1 MGPFLG
7 RRCQTY
13 RLETAKSLHDQ
24 LKLWQMRL
32 PVNLRLQTYKDDVPS
47 DKPSLCQLQA
57 LALQLTYDNL
67 QIILHRSVAFRD
79 SWVASSG
86 TAASAQNTALHREE
100 LLQAALRTSELGHY
114 SHIIHACRRTHAVMH
129 VGICLF
135 TAGVVLCALS
145 LSEPLSISSQKAK
158 TGVMDIIRMHKNTFS
173 HQHLLSAQS
182 ARILEDS
189 VAAVMQFEQ
198 QLILGNVSP
207 EPLSL
212 RPSNLIGDHVVESSS
227 EGSRQVDSM
236 PQAAENEAFLAPL
249 QESKAPYVLTYQLN
263 EYATDPR
270 LDSCSL
276 CTTPA
281 GRSL

>member
-1 MGPFLG
+1 
-7 RRCQTY
+7 
-13 RLETAKSLHDQ
+13 
-24 LKLWQMRL
+24 
-32 PVNLRLQTYKDDVPS
+32 
-47 DKPSLCQLQA
+47 LQA

-79 SWVASSG
+79 NCQSMASGG
-86 TAASAQNTALHREE
+86 TAASAHNTALHREE

-135 TAGVVLCALS
+135 TAGVVLCALC

-158 TGVMDIIRMHKNTFS
+158 TGVMAIIRMHKNTFS

-198 QLILGNVSP
+198 QLILGDIPPRSP
-207 EPLSL
+207 SL
-212 RPSNLIGDHVVESSS
+212 RPGNSIGDNEVASSS
-227 EGSRQVDSM
+227 NGSRQVNST

-249 QESKAPYVLTYQLN
+249 QESRAPYALNCRLN
-263 EYATDPR
+263 EYATDSR

-281 GRSL
+281 RWSL